1 MVGCSSQEGSSVC
14 RQLRHAVM
22 MTLEGQTTWCAAPA
36 LQLREQRALML
47 LKHATSVNLLSAR
60 PSLASIAPPRGLH
73 GEQHIAS
80 ALWLQLHSARTMH
93 AVCPATSA
101 ILTPVLHGLWHS
113 QATPAARAQPRC
125 GTFVQMW

>member
-1 MVGCSSQEGSSVC
+1 
-14 RQLRHAVM
+14 
-22 MTLEGQTTWCAAPA
+22 
-36 LQLREQRALML
+36 ML
-47 LKHATSVNLLSAR
+47 VKHATSVNLLSAR

-93 AVCPATSA
+93 AVFPATSA

-125 GTFVQMW
+125 GTLADVVGWILWDGLYGEKKRGRQQWKLLYESYRPCHGVLVIIQRY